1 LDTDRQTTGLTGR
14 NLYPKKGDRMAG
26 ISKEDIRKLL
36 KVYFIMGS
44 NNCVKDPLEVVAE
57 ALQGG
62 ATLFQLREKGKGAFT
77 GEQKKD
83 FAKKVQNIC
92 KEYGVPFIVNDDVD
106 LAIELDA
113 DGVHI
118 GQEDES
124 AISVR
129 KRIGNKILGV
139 STHNLEEVQAAIH
152 AGADYVGVG
161 PIFATTTKEDAKEV
175 QGTALLRL
183 LREKGIDIPVVGIGG
198 INAKNAA
205 QVVAAGADGVSV
217 ISAISMAD
225 SPLESTK
232 QLREAVWK
240 NK

>member
-1 LDTDRQTTGLTGR
+1 
-14 NLYPKKGDRMAG
+14 MAG
-26 ISKEDIRKLL
+26 ISKENMRELL

-44 NNCVKDPLEVVAE
+44 NNCLKDPLEVVEE

-62 ATLFQLREKGKGAFT
+62 ATMFQFREKGNGALT

-83 FAKKVQNIC
+83 FAKKVQSIC
-92 KEYGVPFIVNDDVD
+92 KKHGVPFIVNDDVN

-124 AISVR
+124 ADSVR
-129 KRIGNKILGV
+129 KKIGNKILGV
-139 STHNLEEVQAAIH
+139 SAHNLEEVQAAIH
-152 AGADYVGVG
+152 AGADYVGIG
-161 PIFATTTKEDAKEV
+161 PIFPTETKKDAREV

-183 LREKGIDIPVVGIGG
+183 LRKKRIDIPAVGIGG

-205 QVVAAGADGVSV
+205 QVVEAGADGVSV
-217 ISAISMAD
+217 ISAISMAA
-225 SPLESTK
+225 SPLESTMLIK
-232 QLREAVWK
+232 DAVFNLAGLQK
-240 NK
+240 

>member
-1 LDTDRQTTGLTGR
+1 
-14 NLYPKKGDRMAG
+14 MAG
-26 ISKEDIRKLL
+26 ISKENMRELL

-44 NNCVKDPLEVVAE
+44 NNCLKDPLEVVSE
-57 ALQGG
+57 ALRGG
-62 ATLFQLREKGKGAFT
+62 ATLFQFREKGNGALT

-92 KEYGVPFIVNDDVD
+92 KKHGVPFIVNDDVG

-124 AISVR
+124 AEIVR
-129 KRIGNKILGV
+129 QKIGNKILGV
-139 STHNLEEVQAAIH
+139 SAHNLEEVQAAIQ
-152 AGADYVGVG
+152 AGADYVGIG
-161 PIFATTTKEDAKEV
+161 PIFPTETKKDAKEV

-183 LREKGIDIPVVGIGG
+183 LREKRIDIPAVGIGG

-217 ISAISMAD
+217 ISAISMAA

-232 QLREAVWK
+232 QIKEAVVSLAGLQK
-240 NK
+240 